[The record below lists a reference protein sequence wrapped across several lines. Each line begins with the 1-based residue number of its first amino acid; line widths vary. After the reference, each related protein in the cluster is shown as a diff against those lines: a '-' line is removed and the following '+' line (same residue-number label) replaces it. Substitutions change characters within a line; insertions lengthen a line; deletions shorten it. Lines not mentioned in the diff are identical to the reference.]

1 MSHLRFRKSPNIRVE
16 LLSVISKHKELPME
30 LEHMILDKYTP
41 QLSERTK
48 GDIRKLAKRYSVRMR
63 FRKVQ
68 EKYIAA
74 FKRVSDQTFECLP
87 EKYRKAF
94 VLALEK
100 DIDDPSPFLFIWLH
114 NHWCEIVRYIGNR
127 TPAHNIQHF
136 LDFTYGQTYHVDCPR
151 KVCFRRIV
159 NDVNF
164 YTSYMYL
171 HN

>member
-68 EKYIAA
+68 EKYILHS
-74 FKRVSDQTFECLP
+74 RECLIKRLSVCLKNI
-87 EKYRKAF
+87 EKH
-94 VLALEK
+94 LC
-100 DIDDPSPFLFIWLH
+100 WL
-114 NHWCEIVRYIGNR
+114 
-127 TPAHNIQHF
+127 
-136 LDFTYGQTYHVDCPR
+136 
-151 KVCFRRIV
+151 
-159 NDVNF
+159 
-164 YTSYMYL
+164 
-171 HN
+171 